1 MRLKPKT
8 KKKAPESEK
17 TPASDPIQIDDS
29 TVSSNDE
36 IPDEVVTPEPVA
48 EDPEE
53 LARENNVL
61 WGHCSEIAYLLEMN
75 WHKIGWELE
84 RLRTPTADRAQ
95 DAVYTAFEPLRGE
108 YRHDLIHSLLR
119 PTSLSA
125 TRAELQRTSESQE
138 CARQKL
144 IGAQS
149 SHDSQLERCQES
161 DRAVFEA
168 DPKRRKELRE
178 EITRRIANRLMFER
192 ECKDTKTRIAAA
204 RAKLRKA
211 TLPLRQATEMEISKL
226 EMEYNKSQQGLE
238 VEEKILRD
246 FKKRHDAATKQ
257 NWIWAKEVTEKRRA
271 ELNRLEKHL
280 QECRRETERLE
291 ALYQDQGAGFARKDL
306 LRFLVEKRALH
317 HPGQLARAIAGL
329 PGLSCR
335 ESFARCGK
343 SPFPREPHQNWE
355 LFEVIARAWEK
366 RDRTAGDPQLH
377 IQLFEHEISDLPET
391 REWNGEDV
399 PNFIR
404 DKFESNRQELGEAI
418 CECLRSKPLPG
429 AVPYI
434 ITEMF
439 LGNISRQEQRLQQQ
453 TPLERVLSERSKG
466 N

>member
-8 KKKAPESEK
+8 KKRAPKSEQ
-17 TPASDPIQIDDS
+17 TPASDPIQIDGS

-36 IPDEVVTPEPVA
+36 IPDGVVTPEPVI

-75 WHKIGWELE
+75 WHKIGWELQL
-84 RLRTPTADRAQ
+84 LRTPTADRTP
-95 DAVYTAFEPLRGE
+95 DAIQRAFEPLRGE

-119 PTSLSA
+119 PTSVSA
-125 TRAELQRTSESQE
+125 TRTELQTTCELLV

-144 IGAQS
+144 IDAQS
-149 SHDSQLERCQES
+149 PYDSQLERCQES
-161 DRAVFEA
+161 DRAVSEA
-168 DPKRRKELRE
+168 DPKRRKELQT
-178 EITRRIANRLMFER
+178 EITRRIGNCLMFKQ
-192 ECKDTKTRIAAA
+192 ECKTTQSRIAAA
-204 RAKLRKA
+204 RAKLRNM
-211 TLPLRQATEMEISKL
+211 TLPLRKAMEMEISAL

-246 FKKRHDAATKQ
+246 SKKRHDAATKQ
-257 NWIWAKEVTEKRRA
+257 NWTWAKEVAEKRRA

-280 QECRRETERLE
+280 QECKRETERLE

-306 LRFLVEKRALH
+306 LKFLVEKRALH

-329 PGLSCR
+329 PGLSSR

-355 LFEVIARAWEK
+355 LFEVVARAWEK
-366 RDRTAGDPQLH
+366 RDRNAGDPQLH
-377 IQLFEHEISDLPET
+377 IQLFEDEIEGLPET
-391 REWNGEDV
+391 RRWQGEDV

-404 DKFESNRQELGEAI
+404 EKFVNNPQELREAI
-418 CECLRSKPLPG
+418 RECLRSKPLPG
-429 AVPYI
+429 AVPYV
-434 ITEMF
+434 ITAKF
-439 LGNISRQEQRLQQQ
+439 LDNISRRQEEQQQ
-453 TPLERVLSERSKG
+453 RTALERVLFERLKG
-466 N
+466 K